1 MLKTLICGL
10 GSKLQ
15 GDDGLGPYVIEEL
28 EKRGAPEG
36 VELADYGI
44 SGFKCALYLA
54 NYERVIFVDA
64 IDLPGHAPGDIHRLR
79 IPREK
84 LGGLPTLGEIGI
96 SMHET
101 DLPRILATAAALGT
115 APSEIVIIGIQPVNT
130 SVRLGLSPKVAQA
143 IPQIIKLIE
152 AELANFTNQP
162 TDCN

>member
-28 EKRGAPEG
+28 EKECQPEG
-36 VELADYGI
+36 VTLADYGI
-44 SGFKCALYLA
+44 SGFKCALNLA
-54 NYERVIFVDA
+54 HYDRVIFVDA
-64 IDLPGHAPGDIHRLR
+64 VSLPGRVPGTLHHLR

-84 LGGLPTLGEIGI
+84 LSGRPTLGDAGI

-115 APSEIVIIGIQPVNT
+115 APREIIVIGCQPADT
-130 SVRLGLSPKVAQA
+130 RVRLGLSPDVEKAVPA
-143 IPQIIKLIE
+143 IIE
-152 AELANFTNQP
+152 MVKAELSGS
-162 TDCN
+162 

>member
-1 MLKTLICGL
+1 MSKILICGL

-28 EKRGAPEG
+28 EKKGAPDG
-36 VELADYGI
+36 VDLADYGI
-44 SGFKCALYLA
+44 SGFKCALYLE

-64 IDLPGHAPGDIHRLR
+64 VELPGHEPGDIHRLR

-115 APSEIVIIGIQPVNT
+115 APAEIVVIGIQPVDT
-130 SVRLGLSPKVAQA
+130 SVRFGLSPKVAQA
-143 IPQIIKLIE
+143 VPQIINLIE
-152 AELANFTNQP
+152 AELANFDNKPTN
-162 TDCN
+162 D